1 MNSYIYEITNIKT
14 QEQYIG
20 IRKCIGDVYS
30 DKYKGEDTI
39 ISKDFRKY
47 GKKNFVKR
55 VLAIVVDEKM
65 EQSLL
70 DLYVSHSKYKLIK
83 ECSKEEL
90 SKRKYSVGRKG
101 GKSRKIIC
109 LNTGEVFESISEAA
123 KKYETDRTGIVHAC
137 SSTSERE
144 VAGKDS
150 DGNYL
155 KWQYYDEYLVKNK
168 GQ

>member
-20 IRKCIGDVYS
+20 IRRCIGDVYS

-55 VLAIVVDEKM
+55 VLAVVIDKKI
-65 EQSLL
+65 EQDLL
-70 DLYVSHSKYKLIK
+70 DLYMSHSKYRLIK

-90 SKRKYSVGRKG
+90 SARRSPVDRKNS
-101 GKSRKIIC
+101 KSRKVIC
-109 LNTGEVFESISEAA
+109 LNTGEIFESISEAA

-137 SSTSERE
+137 SPTSERE
-144 VAGKDS
+144 VAGKGS

-155 KWQYYDEYLVKNK
+155 KWQYYDEYLTENK
-168 GQ
+168 D